1 MAESSL
7 TRAPRMPRPPS
18 SDAFRRGSRIERARW
33 NASVPSHLVP
43 RAEPPDEAL
52 RLFRVTLAPMNPQR
66 EAIRTMMSAL
76 EGPSNDR
83 TSAEAR
89 TAARRARVGGAL
101 ERARTAVNELER
113 LRSDEVGSGPL
124 VVAREHTT
132 AMMTLVHALAT
143 THQELLSRYQQLQ
156 MAVAISRSLEMSE
169 QEILKPAGV
178 PREHLD
184 EMLPALSYRS
194 VLRGSLAYDLP
205 GGGECAVCQSTLEP
219 ADVVRFLPCR
229 HCFHTACIDPWF
241 ERSVHCP
248 SCRAS
253 VCSGKA

>member
-1 MAESSL
+1 
-7 TRAPRMPRPPS
+7 
-18 SDAFRRGSRIERARW
+18 
-33 NASVPSHLVP
+33 
-43 RAEPPDEAL
+43 
-52 RLFRVTLAPMNPQR
+52 
-66 EAIRTMMSAL
+66 MMSAL

-83 TSAEAR
+83 ASAEAR
-89 TAARRARVGGAL
+89 TAARRARVDGAL
-101 ERARTAVNELER
+101 ERARTAVSELEW
-113 LRSDEVGSGPL
+113 LRSDEGGGGPF
-124 VVAREHTT
+124 VAAREHT

-156 MAVAISRSLEMSE
+156 MAVAISRSLETME
-169 QEILKPAGV
+169 QEVLKPAGV

-184 EMLPALSYRS
+184 EMLPSLSYRS
-194 VLRGSLAYDLP
+194 VLRGSLAYNDLP

-229 HCFHTACIDPWF
+229 HCFHTVCIDPWF

-253 VCSGKA
+253 VCSSALACRNRSSALWRTTL